1 MNKKMKDKLIVVLR
15 TLINIEKTHKLCEFG
30 AMSDMVNT
38 LKDIA
43 VREFDCLDSLP
54 GNMSFSKRGER
65 YMLNATELTSATYT
79 LSKVAEEMRTAIIVH
94 AKPAVDFK
102 EINKARMAV
111 KHCIDR

>member
-1 MNKKMKDKLIVVLR
+1 
-15 TLINIEKTHKLCEFG
+15 
-30 AMSDMVNT
+30 
-38 LKDIA
+38 
-43 VREFDCLDSLP
+43 
-54 GNMSFSKRGER
+54 
-65 YMLNATELTSATYT
+65 MLNATELTSATYT